1 MSGVS
6 FLLKWSLRAIFERDS
21 LGDERTSSFQTVFLR
36 VPGLRLAGT
45 EGGGNGEW
53 DREGEAK
60 WRATVGL
67 RPLRAPLPYAVSYK
81 TVVLR
86 KNMFVDK

>member
-45 EGGGNGEW
+45 VG
-53 DREGEAK
+53 R
-60 WRATVGL
+60 GL
-67 RPLRAPLPYAVSYK
+67 RVEGTGSGTERARPSGEPRWASVPSEHPSLMQSPIKQS
-81 TVVLR
+81 
-86 KNMFVDK
+86 F

>member
-45 EGGGNGEW
+45 VGGGTGSGTERARPSGEPRW
-53 DREGEAK
+53 ASVPSEHPSLMQSPIK
-60 WRATVGL
+60 Q
-67 RPLRAPLPYAVSYK
+67 S
-81 TVVLR
+81 
-86 KNMFVDK
+86 F